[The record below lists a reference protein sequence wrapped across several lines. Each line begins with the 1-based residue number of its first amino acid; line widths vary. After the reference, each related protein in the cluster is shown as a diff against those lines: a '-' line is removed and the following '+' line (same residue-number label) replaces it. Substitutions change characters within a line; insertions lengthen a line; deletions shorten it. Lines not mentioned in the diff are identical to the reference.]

1 MAWNPEADVLKT
13 FEQKRGEAFFRSL
26 ADDNLLRLVG
36 ALVNR
41 ERTPAELAELL
52 ELKPPILARLL
63 DHLTRLNLV
72 TMRNVG
78 DSMVYRLDV
87 TALRQLIRET
97 FPGEPT
103 PTFDADVVAGDWEQ
117 DVLRNFFVGERLKEI
132 PVVPRKRDVVL
143 RWLAGRF
150 ESSRRYPESEVN
162 GILHRHH
169 PDCAALR
176 RYLVDEGF
184 LQRDHGVYWRNL
196 PSDIVKEAERS

>member
-1 MAWNPEADVLKT
+1 MLKT

-41 ERTPAELAELL
+41 EQTPAELSERL
-52 ELKPPILARLL
+52 ELKPPVLTRLL
-63 DHLTRLNLV
+63 DHLTKLNLV
-72 TMRNVG
+72 TTRSVA
-78 DSMVYRLDV
+78 DSLVYRLDLA
-87 TALRQLIRET
+87 ALRQLIRDT

-103 PTFDADVVAGDWEQ
+103 PTLDADAVVGGWEQ
-117 DVLRNFFVGERLKEI
+117 DVMRNFFVGERLKEI

-143 RWLAGRF
+143 RWLVGRF
-150 ESSRRYPESEVN
+150 EPGRRYPESEVN
-162 GILHRHH
+162 GILQRHH

-184 LQRDHGVYWRNL
+184 MQRDHGIYWRNL
-196 PSDIVKEAERS
+196 PSDIVKAAEEI